1 MLQEKRV
8 ENVASSR
15 IALAIGTGTND
26 DSDSWIL
33 VNESSVHLVKDVKM
47 LKNVSDCDQ
56 LCRAANSTMVKVT
69 KAGSVQ
75 LKTVVNGIEVIV
87 DLTEVYY
94 AENLSGNIISHGKL
108 EGVVYSS
115 IEMAN
120 ESTWC
125 AKRTV

>member
-1 MLQEKRV
+1 M
-8 ENVASSR
+8 
-15 IALAIGTGTND
+15 
-26 DSDSWIL
+26 
-33 VNESSVHLVKDVKM
+33 
-47 LKNVSDCDQ
+47 
-56 LCRAANSTMVKVT
+56 
-69 KAGSVQ
+69 
-75 LKTVVNGIEVIV
+75 NGIEVIV

-94 AENLSGNIISHGKL
+94 AENLSGNIISHGIL